1 MHSRNLLLKLF
12 SGVNLAKIQ
21 QHFPMVVFLFPP
33 PPFFFLSHLV
43 QLSLCKSNPAQ
54 LIRLKQSA
62 VVQALHQMGH
72 QTNPIEL
79 KGFLSQ

>member
-1 MHSRNLLLKLF
+1 M
-12 SGVNLAKIQ
+12 
-21 QHFPMVVFLFPP
+21 QHFPMVVFSFL
-33 PPFFFLSHLV
+33 FLSRLV
-43 QLSLCKSNPAQ
+43 QLGLRKGNPAQ
-54 LIRLKQSA
+54 LISLKQSA